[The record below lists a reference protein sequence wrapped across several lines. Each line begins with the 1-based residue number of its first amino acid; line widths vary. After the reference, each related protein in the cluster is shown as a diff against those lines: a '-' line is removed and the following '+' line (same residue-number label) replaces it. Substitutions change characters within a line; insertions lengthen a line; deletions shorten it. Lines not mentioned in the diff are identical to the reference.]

1 MKKGTLVIIST
12 ILVILGLILLVSS
25 LSITGNVISERI
37 GKTTGSILGLM
48 FVISG
53 VILFMARRAESQL
66 VNRTGGGLAVLK
78 TDRFLK
84 AVRKYDP
91 KKINDAILK
100 IGTGLGGEE
109 RVVTAKEDFSIKGG
123 KGARVIFSYPRGGE
137 SVLLKDYLAQHEY
150 EELRKR
156 RY

>member
-12 ILVILGLILLVSS
+12 ILVMIGLILLVSS

-48 FVISG
+48 FVIG
-53 VILFMARRAESQL
+53 GFILFMARRAESEL
-66 VNRTGGGLAVLK
+66 VNKTEGGLTVIK

-84 AVRKYDP
+84 VVRRHDP
-91 KKINDAILK
+91 KIINRAILK
-100 IGTGLGGEE
+100 IGSGKGGEE

-137 SVLLKDYLAQHEY
+137 SVLLKDYLPQHEY